1 MNEPIKIA
9 EKTKIIIVDDD
20 KFLLSM
26 YALKFKNNNFDV
38 EVALGGEEAINKIK
52 AGYNPDIIMSDVIM
66 PKMDGFE
73 FVEKVKNEDLA
84 PKAVYIILTNQGQT
98 TDIDRAVKLGVDG
111 YIVKAT
117 TIPSE
122 VVGEVTDIYSK
133 KKRK

>member
-1 MNEPIKIA
+1 MNEENKNV
-9 EKTKIIIVDDD
+9 EKVKIIIVDDD

-26 YALKFKNNNFDV
+26 YALKFKNKGYEV

-52 AGYNPDIIMSDVIM
+52 AGCHPDIIISDVIM

-73 FVEKVKNEDLA
+73 FVEKVKSENLA
-84 PKAVYIILTNQGQT
+84 PKAVYVILTNQGQT
-98 TDIDRAVKLGVDG
+98 TDIDKAVKLGVDG

-122 VVGEVTDIYSK
+122 VVDEVADIYLK
-133 KKRK
+133 KKNK

>member
-1 MNEPIKIA
+1 MNEENKNVEKI
-9 EKTKIIIVDDD
+9 KIIIVDDD

-26 YALKFKNNNFDV
+26 YALKFKNKGYEV

-52 AGYNPDIIMSDVIM
+52 AGCHPDIIISDVIM

-73 FVEKVKNEDLA
+73 FVEKVKNENLA
-84 PKAVYIILTNQGQT
+84 PKAVYVILTNQGQT
-98 TDIDRAVKLGVDG
+98 TDIERAVKLGVDG

-122 VVGEVTDIYSK
+122 VVDEVADIYLK
-133 KKRK
+133 KKNK